1 MNLDEIRKSA
11 IPEISNVRDLDE
23 LEKVRIKYLGRSSHL
38 TAILKSLKDLAL
50 KEKKK
55 IGPAANA
62 LRQQIEQALQQKRNE
77 LVQNAKFQPIDI
89 TAPGKKR
96 EIGHLH
102 PISKVEEEIE
112 EIFASMGF
120 AIAEGPEIET
130 EFYNFD
136 ALNIPAEH
144 PARDMWDTLWIEP
157 QTQSSKLHA
166 YRQAGKAQ
174 NLLLRTHT
182 SPVQIHYMETHQP
195 PIRIVAP
202 GKAFRYEASDASHE
216 IQFYQLE
223 GLMVD
228 KNISFANFKSVTS
241 AFLKRIFN
249 KNLSVRF
256 RLDYFPFVEPG
267 VEVGVSCPRCSGR
280 GCSLCGQSG
289 WLEIA
294 GAGMVHPKVFE
305 AVGYNPKDV
314 QGFAFGFGID
324 RIAMIKYNIPDI
336 RLFNSGDLRFIKQF

>member
-1 MNLDEIRKSA
+1 MNLEEIKKLA
-11 IPEISNVRDLDE
+11 IPEINNAHDMIE
-23 LEKVRIKYLGRSSHL
+23 LESIRVKYLGRHGHL
-38 TAILKSLKDLAL
+38 TKVLKSLKDLEL
-50 KEKKK
+50 KERKE
-55 IGPAANA
+55 IGPLAND
-62 LRQQIEQALQQKRNE
+62 LRQQLEKLLQNKRNDLIHRAE
-77 LVQNAKFQPIDI
+77 FPAIDI
-89 TAPGKKR
+89 TAPGKKK

-102 PISKVEEEIE
+102 PISKVQEQIE
-112 EIFASMGF
+112 EIFSSMGF
-120 AIAEGPEIET
+120 SVAEGPEIET

-136 ALNIPAEH
+136 ALNIPANH
-144 PARDMWDTLWIEP
+144 PARDMWDTLWLK
-157 QTQSSKLHA
+157 TQNSKL
-166 YRQAGKAQ
+166 KTQ

-195 PIRIVAP
+195 PIRIIAP
-202 GKAFRYEASDASHE
+202 GRAFRYEASDASHE
-216 IQFYQLE
+216 VQFYQLE

-249 KNLSVRF
+249 KNVKVRF

-267 VEVGVSCPRCSGR
+267 AEIAVSCPRCSGR
-280 GCSLCGQSG
+280 GCSLCKHSG

-294 GAGMVHPKVFE
+294 GAGMVHPEVFK

-314 QGFAFGFGID
+314 RGFAFGFGLD